1 MENKENYIRK
11 DIIKSVEKAIINIFN
26 CNERPSDLSV
36 VDIINAAKE
45 IHNLNEYEEIEL
57 YMFVQYTQKRFM
69 KFFNVV
75 INIDSN

>member
-11 DIIKSVEKAIINIFN
+11 YVVKSIEEAIVEIFN
-26 CNERPSDLSV
+26 CNNRSSDLSV

-75 INIDSN
+75 INIDSK